1 MKRSASRSS
10 RDFPSQSKRRTSTG
24 RYDDGSHER
33 DERMTPERV
42 MRRMA
47 RSPSPRPRY
56 ISPHRDEYTRT
67 REIPPE
73 RYSFKVLCVSN
84 LHPKASEEFIK
95 ETLYREYKKFRD
107 VTIRI
112 SPNLEDRVAYVCFR
126 TFEDAQEAKHANP
139 RITFYGKLAI
149 VEPIYEFPRGESRSI
164 TPEPPVY
171 GRHSHSHSPEPERR
185 RSIDPYDRYGSTS
198 GVTQDPREFTPMD
211 HHEYMLR
218 QLSEN
223 HTAHSGPSHQ
233 STITAPMGSGRTLP
247 NEAPVMNR
255 MNMTR
260 TEREIVSLQGDEQ
273 EQSPRV
279 RKFTTSQR
287 KYLRRLL
294 DSGMNYE
301 AASARVLATR
311 PKQMPL
317 LKTEPRKRNNAMPSE
332 NRKVSVRDSEPLS
345 TCRVSLI
352 HRDHPFY
359 LLSKDQMN
367 ALELAVSEE
376 IDKIPVN
383 GPKIQF
389 RNWDV
394 RHGMVVVDCTEEAS
408 VQWLMGIVARKKLV
422 QGVSIIAVYGDN
434 VPKTATC
441 SIWIPAADKTSP
453 SSILARIRKQ
463 NDVESDRWNI
473 LQVDADEKG
482 RTIVLSIDEPSL
494 NKLKKMN
501 MKVFYLV
508 RQLEIIRVGTGSR
521 QPRRS

>member
-1 MKRSASRSS
+1 MSNRS
-10 RDFPSQSKRRTSTG
+10 
-24 RYDDGSHER
+24 
-33 DERMTPERV
+33 
-42 MRRMA
+42 
-47 RSPSPRPRY
+47 
-56 ISPHRDEYTRT
+56 
-67 REIPPE
+67 
-73 RYSFKVLCVSN
+73 
-84 LHPKASEEFIK
+84 
-95 ETLYREYKKFRD
+95 
-107 VTIRI
+107 
-112 SPNLEDRVAYVCFR
+112 
-126 TFEDAQEAKHANP
+126 FEDAYEAKLVNP

-149 VEPIYEFPRGESRSI
+149 VEPIYESPRVESRSI
-164 TPEPPVY
+164 TPEPPEY
-171 GRHSHSHSPEPERR
+171 GRQSHSHSPEPERR
-185 RSIDPYDRYGSTS
+185 RSIDPSDRYGPTS
-198 GVTQDPREFTPMD
+198 GVTQHPREFTPMD

-223 HTAHSGPSHQ
+223 HTALSGPSHQ

-247 NEAPVMNR
+247 NEASVMSR
-255 MNMTR
+255 MDKTR
-260 TEREIVSLQGDEQ
+260 TEREKQ

-301 AASARVLATR
+301 KASARVLAR

-317 LKTEPRKRNNAMPSE
+317 SKTEIRKRSNAMPPQ
-332 NRKVSVRDSEPLS
+332 NRKISLRDSEPLS

-352 HRDHPFY
+352 HKDHPFY

-367 ALELAVSEE
+367 ALELAISEE

-383 GPKIQF
+383 GPRIQF
-389 RNWDV
+389 KNWEI
-394 RHGMVVVDCTEEAS
+394 RQGLVVVDCTEEAS
-408 VQWLMGIVARKKLV
+408 VRWLMGVVARKKLV
-422 QGVSIIAVYGDN
+422 QGVSIIAVNGDN

-441 SIWIPAADKTSP
+441 SIWIPAADRTSP

-463 NDVESDRWNI
+463 NDVESDRWDI

-482 RTIVLSIDEPSL
+482 RTIILSIDEPSL

-508 RQLEIIRVGTGSR
+508 RQLEVIRVGTGSR
-521 QPRRS
+521 QSRP

>member
-1 MKRSASRSS
+1 MSNRS
-10 RDFPSQSKRRTSTG
+10 
-24 RYDDGSHER
+24 
-33 DERMTPERV
+33 
-42 MRRMA
+42 
-47 RSPSPRPRY
+47 
-56 ISPHRDEYTRT
+56 
-67 REIPPE
+67 
-73 RYSFKVLCVSN
+73 
-84 LHPKASEEFIK
+84 
-95 ETLYREYKKFRD
+95 
-107 VTIRI
+107 
-112 SPNLEDRVAYVCFR
+112 
-126 TFEDAQEAKHANP
+126 FEDAYEAKLVNP

-149 VEPIYEFPRGESRSI
+149 VEPIYESPRVESRSI
-164 TPEPPVY
+164 TPEPPEY

-185 RSIDPYDRYGSTS
+185 RSIDPSDRYGPTS
-198 GVTQDPREFTPMD
+198 GVTQHPREFTPMD

-223 HTAHSGPSHQ
+223 HTALSGPSHQ

-247 NEAPVMNR
+247 NEASVMSR
-255 MNMTR
+255 MDKTR
-260 TEREIVSLQGDEQ
+260 SEREKQ

-301 AASARVLATR
+301 KASARVLAR

-317 LKTEPRKRNNAMPSE
+317 SKTEIRKRSNAMPPQ
-332 NRKVSVRDSEPLS
+332 NRKISLRDSEPLS

-352 HRDHPFY
+352 HKDHPFY

-367 ALELAVSEE
+367 ALELAISEE

-383 GPKIQF
+383 GPRIQF
-389 RNWDV
+389 KNWEI
-394 RHGMVVVDCTEEAS
+394 RQGLVVVDCTEEAS
-408 VQWLMGIVARKKLV
+408 VRWLMGVVARKKLV
-422 QGVSIIAVYGDN
+422 QGVSIIAVNGDN

-441 SIWIPAADKTSP
+441 SIWIPAADRTSP

-463 NDVESDRWNI
+463 NDVESDRWDI

-482 RTIVLSIDEPSL
+482 RTIILSIDEPSL

-508 RQLEIIRVGTGSR
+508 RQLEVIRVGTGSR
-521 QPRRS
+521 QSRP